1 MLDLQWGFPGG
12 ADVKNPPASARDLDL
27 IPGWERFPGEGYGN
41 PLQYSYLENPMD
53 RGAWGATVLGV
64 AAKESDTT
72 KHKHMRRIVR
82 RVINLLSKAKE
93 SVSLSICL
101 NH

>member
-1 MLDLQWGFPGG
+1 MVKNLPANTGEGNSVLESARAPGG
-12 ADVKNPPASARDLDL
+12 GN
-27 IPGWERFPGEGYGN
+27 GN
-41 PLQYSYLENPMD
+41 PLLYSCLENPRD

>member
-1 MLDLQWGFPGG
+1 MVKNLLANAGEEDSVLESGRAPGG
-12 ADVKNPPASARDLDL
+12 VND
-27 IPGWERFPGEGYGN
+27 N
-41 PLQYSYLENPMD
+41 PLLYSCLENPMD

-64 AAKESDTT
+64 AAKEPDTT

-82 RVINLLSKAKE
+82 RVINLSSKAKE

-101 NH
+101 KH

>member
-1 MLDLQWGFPGG
+1 M
-12 ADVKNPPASARDLDL
+12 VKKPPASAGDAEVMDS
-27 IPGWERFPGEGYGN
+27 IPGSGRSPREGNGN
-41 PLQYSYLENPMD
+41 PRQYPCLENPMD

-64 AAKESDTT
+64 AAKEPDTT

-82 RVINLLSKAKE
+82 RVINLSSKAKE